1 MKYEVKNYVI
11 YKYEVFLTYFDEFGN
26 EAKIIPVNQRDVSN
40 VVFNGDENIWS
51 RNLILE
57 IAITNP
63 SALKYEVKNS
73 FKRLYIYIYRLQVF
87 SSNFS
92 YFPVEKIVD
101 NRNDYE
107 TIKNNKL
114 RYRGEQHR
122 DNLNSRFY
130 DLLKY

>member
-73 FKRLYIYIYRLQVF
+73 FKRLYIYIYIYIPFYKFFRPIFHISQSRKSLISATLITKRL
-87 SSNFS
+87 
-92 YFPVEKIVD
+92 KIT
-101 NRNDYE
+101 NYGIAENNIG
-107 TIKNNKL
+107 TI
-114 RYRGEQHR
+114 
-122 DNLNSRFY
+122 
-130 DLLKY
+130 

>member
-1 MKYEVKNYVI
+1 M
-11 YKYEVFLTYFDEFGN
+11 TYFDEFGN

-73 FKRLYIYIYRLQVF
+73 FKRLYIYIY
-87 SSNFS
+87 
-92 YFPVEKIVD
+92 
-101 NRNDYE
+101 
-107 TIKNNKL
+107 KL

>member
-1 MKYEVKNYVI
+1 M
-11 YKYEVFLTYFDEFGN
+11 

-73 FKRLYIYIYRLQVF
+73 FKRLYIYIYIYTVLQVF

-101 NRNDYE
+101 KRNVNYE

-114 RYRGEQHR
+114 RYREEQHR

>member
-1 MKYEVKNYVI
+1 M
-11 YKYEVFLTYFDEFGN
+11 TYFDEFGN

-73 FKRLYIYIYRLQVF
+73 FKRLYIYIYTVCKFFRPIFHISQSRKSLITATITKRL
-87 SSNFS
+87 
-92 YFPVEKIVD
+92 KIT
-101 NRNDYE
+101 NYGIAENNIG
-107 TIKNNKL
+107 TI
-114 RYRGEQHR
+114 
-122 DNLNSRFY
+122 
-130 DLLKY
+130 